1 MHFGTGLKI
10 AGNAFSGWA
19 SGRPRLTQCNL
30 HLSFRCNLAC
40 RYCNY
45 PRLAGRELG
54 TPEWLDIIDQLA
66 RLGCCRV
73 DLTGGEPLLRP
84 DLPDIIA
91 RVRKRGM
98 ACVVASNGL
107 LVPER
112 KRDLAGANTLILS
125 LDSLGPANDRLRGR
139 GAGRAAADAI
149 EAARSVGL
157 RVKINAVMTADMLTG
172 LEELIA
178 YSRRLRLPLSV
189 NMVRSG
195 NPALWNQAAE
205 HRPGPEAMREALR
218 RLAAES
224 RRNSL
229 FLFSARTYLQAARW
243 PDFGVDYID
252 ETNAL
257 AFDGWKRGPHCQ
269 AGRFYLS
276 LMPDGRA
283 VPCALRFQAGP
294 YGDASA
300 GGGLEAA
307 WRVVREH
314 ACLDCCSPCKLEQ
327 NYLYSGHGT
336 VLVNF
341 FRKHLFRVT

>member
-1 MHFGTGLKI
+1 MHFRTGLKL
-10 AGNAFSGWA
+10 AGNALAGWA
-19 SGRPRLTQCNL
+19 SGRPRLTQSNL
-30 HLSFRCNLAC
+30 HLSFRCNLSC

-107 LVPER
+107 LVSER

-139 GAGRAAADAI
+139 GAGRAAVEAV
-149 EAARSVGL
+149 EAARSAGL
-157 RVKINAVMTADMLTG
+157 RVKVNAVMTADMLPG
-172 LEELIA
+172 LDDLVDF
-178 YSRRLRLPLSV
+178 SRRHRLPLSV

-195 NPALWNQAAE
+195 NPALWNKAAE
-205 HRPGPEAMREALR
+205 HRPGPEETRAALR

-229 FLFSARTYLQAARW
+229 FLFSARTYLQAASW
-243 PDFGVDYID
+243 PDYGVDYID
-252 ETNAL
+252 ETNAR
-257 AFDGWKRGPHCQ
+257 ASNGWKRGPRCQ

-294 YGDASA
+294 YGDTAA
-300 GGGLEAA
+300 VGLEAA
-307 WRVVREH
+307 WRVVRAH
-314 ACLDCCSPCKLEQ
+314 ACLDCYSPCKLEQ
-327 NYLYSGHGT
+327 NYLYSGAPS
-336 VLVNF
+336 VLANF
-341 FRKHLFRVT
+341 ARKHLFRVT